1 MTNGISGKRI
11 VITGGAGF
19 IGHHLALALMRQ
31 GAKVDVID
39 SLSVNNLNAFINTSD
54 AIQNRSLY
62 LHLIQERLH
71 LLERAGVQVH
81 VMDARD
87 YHTLSPLLNSLQ
99 PDVLIHL
106 AAVAHANV
114 ANKDPYSTFDHSLRT
129 LENALD
135 SVRSRG
141 THFIYFSSSMVYGN
155 FATGEVSE
163 TTQCEPLGVY
173 GALKY
178 SGEKMVIAYS
188 QAFDMPYTIIR
199 PSALYGE
206 RCVSRR
212 VGQVFIES
220 AIQGVDITV
229 TGDGSDR
236 LDFTYIEDVAQGV
249 SRCIGNKAAVG
260 EIFNLT
266 YGDSRSIN
274 QMVAILKNYFP
285 DVNVKTVS
293 KDRLTPDRGTLSV
306 DKARKLLGYDPKFPL
321 EVGFPRYIEWYKN
334 LFARNDTLIR
344 EVG

>member
-1 MTNGISGKRI
+1 MTKMTGKKI

-19 IGHHLALALMRQ
+19 IGHHLALALTRQ
-31 GAKVDVID
+31 GAEVEVID
-39 SLSVNNLNAFINTSD
+39 SLSVNNLNAFLGNQD
-54 AIQNRSLY
+54 AIQNRGLY

-71 LLERAGVQVH
+71 LLEQAGVQLH
-81 VMDARD
+81 VQDARD
-87 YHTLSPLLNSLQ
+87 YHTLSPLLARIK

-114 ANKDPYSTFDHSLRT
+114 ANKDPFSTFDHSLRT
-129 LENALD
+129 LENSLD
-135 SVRSRG
+135 SVRSQG
-141 THFIYFSSSMVYGN
+141 TQFIYFSSSMVYGN
-155 FATGEVSE
+155 FAAGEVAE
-163 TTQCEPLGVY
+163 TTPCEPLGVY
-173 GALKY
+173 GALKF
-178 SGEKMVIAYS
+178 SGEKMVIAYG

-220 AIQGVDITV
+220 AIQGLDITV

-249 SRCIGNKAAVG
+249 SRCVGNRDAIGQV
-260 EIFNLT
+260 FNLT
-266 YGDSRSIN
+266 YGDSRSIS
-274 QMVAILKNYFP
+274 QMVDILKEYFP
-285 DVNVKTVS
+285 NVTVNTVP

-306 DKARKLLGYDPKFPL
+306 DKARELIGYEPHFPL

-334 LFARNDTLIR
+334 LFARNDNLIR
-344 EVG
+344 ICG

>member
-1 MTNGISGKRI
+1 MTKEIAGKRV

-19 IGHHLALALMRQ
+19 IGHHLALALTKQ

-39 SLSVNNLNAFINTSD
+39 SLSVNNLNVFLSTSD
-54 AIQNRSLY
+54 VIQNRSLY

-71 LLERAGVQVH
+71 LLEQSGIQVH

-87 YHTLSPLLNSLQ
+87 YHTLSPLLNSLE

-129 LENALD
+129 LENSLD

-155 FATGEVSE
+155 FATGEVEE
-163 TTQCEPLGVY
+163 TTVCDPLGVY
-173 GALKY
+173 GALKF
-178 SGEKMVIAYS
+178 SGEKMVIAYG

-220 AIQGVDITV
+220 AIQGIDVTV
-229 TGDGSDR
+229 TGDGEDR
-236 LDFTYIEDVAQGV
+236 LDFTYVEDVAQGI
-249 SRCIGNKAAVG
+249 SKCIGTDASRG

-266 YGDSRSIN
+266 FGDSRSIN
-274 QMVAILKNYFP
+274 QMVEILRRYFP
-285 DVNVKTVS
+285 DVNVTTVK
-293 KDRLTPDRGTLSV
+293 KDKLTPDRGTLSV
-306 DKARKLLGYDPKFPL
+306 DKARKLIGYEPQFPL
-321 EVGFPRYIEWYKN
+321 EVGFPRYIEWYRN

-344 EVG
+344 RVG